1 MPAAPTPE
9 PSDRDQRALVAD
21 NCWLAPGESEM
32 TQPINLI
39 WICISA
45 QRLYMKTRV
54 GTGWPV
60 TARTLSTSQVK
71 LARRHPRKPRW
82 ELCMGNQALSTEL
95 GKKIVNR
102 GLILEKSV
110 FLKVIKKGKN
120 RSISYTM
127 IELKLNKG

>member
-1 MPAAPTPE
+1 
-9 PSDRDQRALVAD
+9 
-21 NCWLAPGESEM
+21 
-32 TQPINLI
+32 
-39 WICISA
+39 
-45 QRLYMKTRV
+45 
-54 GTGWPV
+54 
-60 TARTLSTSQVK
+60 
-71 LARRHPRKPRW
+71 
-82 ELCMGNQALSTEL
+82 MGNQALSTEL